1 MLLFVFYRHSVLG
14 RQILAAGANARA
26 AKMSGVPVDRVI
38 TISHALS
45 GLLAATAGMM
55 VVARLGAA
63 MPAVGGEDWLLPSFL
78 GPVLGGTPLSGGAV
92 AVVGTMLGALLVT
105 TIRSGLLVLQIGN
118 FWLQL
123 YLGVILLLAVL
134 ADRYRALL
142 SGASR
147 NPNAMSCSAAFF
159 SSSGPASRS
168 PSSWARSALSVIA
181 PNFLTEFNLYVM
193 LRSLSVGLLVA
204 FAQMVTLGVGQMNIA
219 VGALGGLTAI
229 IFGATM
235 ELYGFPL
242 LSGGS
247 RRARD
252 RRARRPDQRP
262 PDRAHRRQRLHHHAR
277 DRIRVHWNQFRHNR
291 VDPVLQNARCPGRL
305 RRPASGG
312 HALPARCAADRR
324 LAARRV
330 LLPRPA
336 GARAPCLWRQSAGR
350 RIVSGISRERVVV
363 SAHVLSGL
371 LAAAAA
377 VLAVAQ
383 LGSAQ
388 PTIGADWLLLS
399 FAAPIIG
406 GAALTGGHISV
417 LGTMFAVLLL
427 GLIQNGMVL
436 AKVDPYWVQFVLG
449 ALILAAVGLNR
460 WRAVNSGV
468 GLTWSL
474 ALESVSKSFPGV
486 QGARRRFARP
496 EGGRNPCP
504 DGRKRRRQIDA
515 DQDRHRPHSSRFRP
529 RPPERPP
536 GRSSARR
543 AMR

>member
-1 MLLFVFYRHSVLG
+1 MTLFRRLLLVEW
-14 RQILAAGANARA
+14 
-26 AKMSGVPVDRVI
+26 
-38 TISHALS
+38 S
-45 GLLAATAGMM
+45 GL
-55 VVARLGAA
+55 
-63 MPAVGGEDWLLPSFL
+63 
-78 GPVLGGTPLSGGAV
+78 AV
-92 AVVGTMLGALLVT
+92 AILLGAL
-105 TIRSGLLVLQIGN
+105 
-118 FWLQL
+118 
-123 YLGVILLLAVL
+123 
-134 ADRYRALL
+134 
-142 SGASR
+142 
-147 NPNAMSCSAAFF
+147 
-159 SSSGPASRS
+159 
-168 PSSWARSALSVIA
+168 ALSVIA

-242 LSGGS
+242 LLAIPVALGIGTLGGLVNGLLTARTGVNAFIITLATASAFTGINFGITGSIPFYKMPASLVAFGDRHVGAMPYLLIAPLIAALLLGVFFS
-247 RRARD
+247 RA
-252 RRARRPDQRP
+252 A
-262 PDRAHRRQRLHHHAR
+262 
-277 DRIRVHWNQFRHNR
+277 
-291 VDPVLQNARCPGRL
+291 PGRRL
-305 RRPASGG
+305 LAFGG
-312 HALPARCAADRR
+312 NPQAAE
-324 LAARRV
+324 L
-330 LLPRPA
+330 
-336 GARAPCLWRQSAGR
+336 
-350 RIVSGISRERVVV
+350 SGISRERVVV

-460 WRAVNSGV
+460 WRAVNSGI
-468 GLTWSL
+468 
-474 ALESVSKSFPGV
+474 A
-486 QGARRRFARP
+486 
-496 EGGRNPCP
+496 
-504 DGRKRRRQIDA
+504 
-515 DQDRHRPHSSRFRP
+515 
-529 RPPERPP
+529 
-536 GRSSARR
+536 
-543 AMR
+543 